1 MEFNTGARLVPYL
14 DDFLTFAVIHI
25 TASQMFDCSQE
36 SGVRVRRRSQ
46 EAESESGVKVR
57 SRSQFDTGARLVP
70 YLYYSL
76 TRAVIYITASQ
87 MLRRS
92 QESES
97 GVGVRRRSQ
106 ESESGAGV
114 RLVPYLDDFVTCAV
128 IDITASQ
135 MFDRSQESESGAGI
149 RSQSQESARQVIQ
162 MSGLGVFV
170 LPRVF
175 HFNAQNLVKIF
186 CSFLRPC
193 RLKSK
198 GMFQKT

>member
-1 MEFNTGARLVPYL
+1 ME
-14 DDFLTFAVIHI
+14 
-25 TASQMFDCSQE
+25 
-36 SGVRVRRRSQ
+36 
-46 EAESESGVKVR
+46 
-57 SRSQFDTGARLVP
+57 FDTGA
-70 YLYYSL
+70 
-76 TRAVIYITASQ
+76 
-87 MLRRS
+87 
-92 QESES
+92 
-97 GVGVRRRSQ
+97 
-106 ESESGAGV
+106 

-149 RSQSQESARQVIQ
+149 RSQSQESARQVIR

-175 HFNAQNLVKIF
+175 HFNAQNLVKIS